1 MLPPSVHRQLTA
13 MQERNEVVDELIK
26 EALELQMKPDP
37 ESAVATFMP
46 SKKRLI
52 TGVLPGER
60 RHQRRATRQAPQ
72 VTART
77 TRWTPSSWR

>member
-1 MLPPSVHRQLTA
+1 

-60 RHQRRATRQAPQ
+60 RHPTTCHAPTPQ